1 MFCLPRV
8 ALLST
13 GDELV
18 ELGQVP
24 DESRGGGMFRGK
36 TMDGDRAGAL
46 ITNLSSGYLT

>member
-36 TMDGDRAGAL
+36 TMDGAGQGQGVL
-46 ITNLSSGYLT
+46 NNG